1 MFNTKLVLFLLLV
14 SYNSNNG
21 EAKRYASRHRSRLGN
36 DERPRISKQSETYL
50 LEKIR
55 LHVANKNILEI
66 LNNSDTSIQNKMG
79 VIDFYLKYQNFST
92 SCSNTVKAFDL
103 TAGNLFR
110 DFNNND
116 DFAEVF

>member
-1 MFNTKLVLFLLLV
+1 MINSKLISFLLLV
-14 SYNSNNG
+14 PYNFNNG
-21 EAKRYASRHRSRLGN
+21 EAKKYASKHRSRLGN
-36 DERPRISKQSETYL
+36 DERHMISKQSEAYL

-66 LNNSDTSIQNKMG
+66 LNSDTASVQNKMD
-79 VIDFYLKYQNFST
+79 VIDFYLKYQNFTT
-92 SCSNTVKAFDL
+92 SRSNTVRAFDV

-116 DFAEVF
+116 DFAES

>member
-1 MFNTKLVLFLLLV
+1 MFKTKLVLFLLLF

-21 EAKRYASRHRSRLGN
+21 QAKRYDSRSRLGN
-36 DERPRISKQSETYL
+36 DERHRISKQSEAYL

-55 LHVANKNILEI
+55 IHVANKNILEI
-66 LNNSDTSIQNKMG
+66 LNNTDTSLQNKLTI
-79 VIDFYLKYQNFST
+79 VDFYLKRRNFTT
-92 SCSNTVKAFDL
+92 SHSNIVRAFDL

-116 DFAEVF
+116 DFAES